1 MSHHFKMKYLLLILL
16 SSCYTTKW
24 VAIENKIT
32 VEGKHIFMK
41 PTGVV
46 KPVNDT
52 VFIGYIIKQIK
63 KPK

>member
-1 MSHHFKMKYLLLILL
+1 MKYIFLILL
-16 SSCYTTKW
+16 TSCYQTKW
-24 VAIENKIT
+24 VAIEHKIT
-32 VEGKHIFMK
+32 VEWKRIYMK